1 MGQQARKLDMQNHEL
16 AELRKR
22 ISSVVTGGVVKDGS
36 GMFVVKG
43 KVRTVS
49 GAKLSVT
56 SGVFIAKGNVKRT
69 SEGAYVIKGMVRDL
83 FGASRPCMKKAATG
97 VDRVKGSLTKLDMSK
112 KSASSGMNISHGGWR
127 KQVSYGSAPHGYFYR
142 SHGYHWS
149 PESHGYKS
157 YGHRSHGYHRRH
169 HSFHSYGNGMKHFSW
184 KKHSSSKRST
194 GSMKKHFS
202 SKKSAANSFHV
213 KEFF

>member
-1 MGQQARKLDMQNHEL
+1 MGQQARKLDMQNHKL

-69 SEGAYVIKGMVRDL
+69 AQGSYVIEGMVRDL
-83 FGASRPCMKKAATG
+83 FGASKTCTKQAATG
-97 VDRVKGSLTKLDMSK
+97 VYKVKGSLTKLDMSK
-112 KSASSGMNISHGGWR
+112 KTASSGMNTSSGGWR
-127 KQVSYGSAPHGYFYR
+127 KQVSYGYAPHGI
-142 SHGYHWS
+142 HGYHWS
-149 PESHGYKS
+149 P
-157 YGHRSHGYHRRH
+157 
-169 HSFHSYGNGMKHFSW
+169 
-184 KKHSSSKRST
+184 
-194 GSMKKHFS
+194 
-202 SKKSAANSFHV
+202 NS
-213 KEFF
+213 

>member
-16 AELRKR
+16 AELRRR

-69 SEGAYVIKGMVRDL
+69 AEGAYVIKGMVRDL
-83 FGASRPCMKKAATG
+83 FGASKTCIKKAATG
-97 VDRVKGSLTKLDMSK
+97 VYKVKGSMTKLDMSK
-112 KSASSGMNISHGGWR
+112 KSTSSGMNISHGGWR
-127 KQVSYGSAPHGYFYR
+127 KQVSYGSAPHG
-142 SHGYHWS
+142 
-149 PESHGYKS
+149 
-157 YGHRSHGYHRRH
+157 
-169 HSFHSYGNGMKHFSW
+169 N
-184 KKHSSSKRST
+184 
-194 GSMKKHFS
+194 
-202 SKKSAANSFHV
+202 
-213 KEFF
+213 